1 MRNCT
6 AEPSLD
12 LVKQATLPSFLTLSH
27 VCVLL
32 THLWSYLQLA
42 LRVKAEVQILI
53 QSLPP
58 FKSTPRLLRSRY
70 MGRDLPGGPDSVES
84 LSHPQLVHSHVFVS
98 GEIHW
103 PTAQSGLSLPL
114 GVLPSTDALCKA
126 LVHTL
131 HLMRCHSCLGKGCE
145 KSSVEFHKIFTHPK
159 QNTGLCNTQD

>member
-12 LVKQATLPSFLTLSH
+12 LVKQATLPSFPTLSH

-42 LRVKAEVQILI
+42 LRAKAEVQISHSVSPSF
-53 QSLPP
+53 QKHAPSSEEQVHGEGSPWC
-58 FKSTPRLLRSRY
+58 
-70 MGRDLPGGPDSVES
+70 PDSVES

-114 GVLPSTDALCKA
+114 GLLPSTDTLCKA
-126 LVHTL
+126 LVHTR
-131 HLMRCHSCLGKGCE
+131 HLMRCHSCLGKGWE
-145 KSSVEFHKIFTHPK
+145 KSSVEFRKIFTHPK